1 MRYCVDYLAKK
12 THLTLPALDLSPV
25 SQGEVLRYRHSPR
38 INVVPFPSEFWFNL
52 GIVVIL
58 KKKNSK
64 IQNLYVKRELSRNE
78 FPKFFFD
85 FGGKFWFNNIS
96 FLLVER
102 LKQQMEEKEVNL
114 EDLGSKLK
122 NLEREKLKLVRD
134 LEQWNGEQSKLDTFE
149 RENRDLMQVCAIL
162 YIFTVSF

>member
-1 MRYCVDYLAKK
+1 MVNLNFFFKTSRFYVTKK
-12 THLTLPALDLSPV
+12 
-25 SQGEVLRYRHSPR
+25 
-38 INVVPFPSEFWFNL
+38 
-52 GIVVIL
+52 
-58 KKKNSK
+58 
-64 IQNLYVKRELSRNE
+64 LSRNE
-78 FPKFFFD
+78 LLALPQTWCLIFVGNFNLAIFFP
-85 FGGKFWFNNIS
+85 
-96 FLLVER
+96 VER

-162 YIFTVSF
+162 YTIVVYICIFKFKLKLFETKK